1 MRRKMAFILLVLF
14 CCLGLT
20 SCQSPEEPEPVLVL
34 NYEYRDNVEVVYT
47 HAGGQTNP
55 NEQLLFCDLYD
66 PALLLQPN
74 PREYD
79 ICKIQMD
86 KIGENK
92 YRCTIPKV
100 FIQTQAHSKP
110 HYLLIWFDKNEP
122 IIMSAIDKIE
132 IQGAYDQEAR
142 VFDETN
148 YYKFRLWFKM
158 SKD

>member
-1 MRRKMAFILLVLF
+1 MIRNMPFLILMLF
-14 CCLGLT
+14 FCLGLI
-20 SCQSPEEPEPVLVL
+20 SCQSPEEPELVSESI
-34 NYEYRDNVEVVYT
+34 YEYRHNVEVEYT
-47 HAGGQTNP
+47 HAGGHTNP
-55 NEQLLFCDLYD
+55 DKQLLYCDLYD
-66 PALLLQPN
+66 PALLMQPN

-92 YRCTIPKV
+92 YRCKIPKV
-100 FIQTQAHSKP
+100 FIQTLAHSKP
-110 HYLLIWFDKNEP
+110 HYLLIWFDKIEP
-122 IIMSAIDKIE
+122 TKMSAIDKIE

-158 SKD
+158 SKE

>member
-1 MRRKMAFILLVLF
+1 MSRKMAFLSLVLF
-14 CCLGLT
+14 FCLGLIN
-20 SCQSPEEPEPVLVL
+20 CQSPEEPEPALKPI
-34 NYEYRDNVEVVYT
+34 YEYRYNVEVVYT

-55 NEQLLFCDLYD
+55 NKQLLYCDLYD
-66 PALLLQPN
+66 PALLMQPN

-92 YRCTIPKV
+92 YRCNIHKV
-100 FIQTQAHSKP
+100 FIQTRAHPKL

-122 IIMSAIDKIE
+122 TIMSAVDKIE
-132 IQGAYDQEAR
+132 IQGAYEQEAR